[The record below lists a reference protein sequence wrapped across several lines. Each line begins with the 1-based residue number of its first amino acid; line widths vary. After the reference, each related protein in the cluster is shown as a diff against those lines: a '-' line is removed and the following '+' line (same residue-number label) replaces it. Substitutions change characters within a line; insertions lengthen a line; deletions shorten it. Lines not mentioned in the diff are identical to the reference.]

1 MVKVGS
7 LATIIESRLFLVKA
21 FAFLN
26 QSRSR
31 LLYFSRAGE
40 ASAYTRAPL
49 PRLAS
54 GKASTLLSSRA
65 LACAKAESA
74 FR

>member
-1 MVKVGS
+1 M
-7 LATIIESRLFLVKA
+7 IESRLLLAKA
-21 FAFLN
+21 FAFFLN

-31 LLYFSRAGE
+31 LLYFSRSGE

-54 GKASTLLSSRA
+54 GKAYTLLPSLA
-65 LACAKAESA
+65 LACAKA
-74 FR
+74 